1 LIELQHNMMINVG
14 CGGTYHADWI
24 NLDVASS
31 DPNVRII
38 DITRGLPFADDS
50 ASVCYSSHVL
60 EHLDKNAARVLV
72 TECFRVLKPGATIR
86 IVVPDLESVT
96 REYLRVLEMVS
107 AGDAYMAPAYDWIM
121 LELLDQVV
129 RDKPGGEM
137 PKYLQN
143 LKGSDRDFV
152 RARIGVEAEVFWRPL
167 KVRHPEGNI
176 ASQLTTLGFRKLIRY
191 VRLRFAGAL
200 LYLAGGKSAYAAYKR
215 GLFRSSGEVHL
226 WMYDRY
232 SAKTLLESAGF
243 EAVKVC
249 SASES
254 RIDEFNKYSL
264 DIADGRVRKPDSLFV
279 EASKP

>member
-1 LIELQHNMMINVG
+1 MINVG

-60 EHLDKNAARVLV
+60 EHLDKNKARVLIA
-72 TECFRVLKPGATIR
+72 ECYRVLKPGATIR
-86 IVVPDLESVT
+86 IVVPDLESVM
-96 REYLRVLEMVS
+96 REYLRVLDLVS
-107 AGDAYMAPAYDWIM
+107 TGDASMVPAYEWIM

-137 PKYLQN
+137 PKFLQD
-143 LKGSDRDFV
+143 LKISDRDFV
-152 RARIGVEAEVFWRPL
+152 RARIGVEAEVFWWPL
-167 KVRHPEGNI
+167 AAKHTKGKMVARF
-176 ASQLTTLGFRKLIRY
+176 SKLGFLNLIRN
-191 VRLRFAGAL
+191 VRLHFAGNM
-200 LYLAGGKSAYAAYKR
+200 LYLLGGKTAYAAFKR
-215 GLFRSSGEVHL
+215 GLFRASGEVHM

-232 SAKTLLESAGF
+232 SAKKLLESAGF
-243 EAVKVC
+243 VSVNVC

-254 RIDEFNKYSL
+254 RIDDFNKYAL
-264 DIADGRVRKPDSLFV
+264 DMVDGRIRKPDSLFV